1 MLPQNNINRVYMTKF
16 IIREKRVQGTWLSGS
31 KSRCSISSREVVL
44 LNDDNKRCRRR
55 LGMIFK
61 KVGKVLFTI
70 VEVILAMGA
79 IAELTLFVLKNLSW

>member
-1 MLPQNNINRVYMTKF
+1 MLPQNIINRVYMTKL

-44 LNDDNKRCRRR
+44 LNDDKKRCRRS

-61 KVGKVLFTI
+61 KVGMVLFTI